1 MNTPHK
7 SGDRG
12 WHKATGQQFKVGGH
26 YTYKGVLI
34 YLCVTTHEGQ
44 PATYRW
50 PAADLIW
57 REKDAS
63 AFYGDAKAVVM
74 APDPAPAPPAL
85 ASPTQLVT
93 GPGKD
98 PIKGILIDGN
108 RLVICWRED
117 GPRRVEASIL
127 FDDGTVRS
135 F

>member
-50 PAADLIW
+50 PADELLW
-57 REKDAS
+57 RAPEPV
-63 AFYGDAKAVVM
+63 AFYGDAKA
-74 APDPAPAPPAL
+74 ANLAPAEPP
-85 ASPTQLVT
+85 PTLDQPSKLVT